1 MNLVSS
7 YLKLPEPG
15 REAIK
20 ISLPTMQTVWAS
32 VSADPN
38 MAVAYL
44 TIVYLAALILEKL
57 VKAVV
62 HLTKRKDE

>member
-1 MNLVSS
+1 MNLITT

-15 REAIK
+15 REALK

-38 MAVAYL
+38 KVVAYL
-44 TIVYLAALILEKL
+44 TITYLAALILEKL
-57 VKAVV
+57 VKAVM

>member
-1 MNLVSS
+1 MSLITT

-20 ISLPTMQTVWAS
+20 ISLPTVQTVWAS

-38 MAVAYL
+38 KAVAYL
-44 TIVYLAALILEKL
+44 TIVYLVALILEKL
-57 VKAVV
+57 VKAVR
-62 HLTKRKDE
+62 HLAKRKDE

>member
-1 MNLVSS
+1 MNLISS

-20 ISLPTMQTVWAS
+20 ISLPTVQTVWAS

-38 MAVAYL
+38 KAVAYL

-57 VKAVV
+57 VKAVM

>member
-1 MNLVSS
+1 MNPVTA
-7 YLKLPEPG
+7 YMKLPEPG
-15 REAIK
+15 REVVK

-38 MAVAYL
+38 KVVAYL
-44 TIVYLAALILEKL
+44 TIIYLVALILEKL
-57 VKAVV
+57 VKAVM

>member
-1 MNLVSS
+1 MNLIST

-20 ISLPTMQTVWAS
+20 ISLPTVQTVWAS
-32 VSADPN
+32 VSTDPN
-38 MAVAYL
+38 KAVAYL
-44 TIVYLAALILEKL
+44 TIIYLAALILEKL
-57 VKAVV
+57 VKAVM

>member
-15 REAIK
+15 REIVK

-38 MAVAYL
+38 KAVAYL
-44 TIVYLAALILEKL
+44 TIVYLVALILEKL
-57 VKAVV
+57 VKAVM

>member
-1 MNLVSS
+1 MNLIST

-15 REAIK
+15 REAVK
-20 ISLPTMQTVWAS
+20 ISLPTVQTVWAS

-38 MAVAYL
+38 KAVAYL

-57 VKAVV
+57 VKAVM

>member
-15 REAIK
+15 REIVK

-32 VSADPN
+32 VSAEPN
-38 MAVAYL
+38 KAVAYL

>member
-1 MNLVSS
+1 MSLITT

-20 ISLPTMQTVWAS
+20 ISLPTVQTVWAS
-32 VSADPN
+32 VSDDPN
-38 MAVAYL
+38 KAVAYL

-57 VKAVV
+57 VRAVT
-62 HLTKRKDE
+62 HLIKRKDE

>member
-57 VKAVV
+57 VKAVM

>member
-1 MNLVSS
+1 MNLITT
-7 YLKLPEPG
+7 YLKLPESG

-20 ISLPTMQTVWAS
+20 ISLPTVQTVWAS

-38 MAVAYL
+38 KAVAYL

-57 VKAVV
+57 VKAVM

>member
-1 MNLVSS
+1 MNPITA
-7 YLKLPEPG
+7 YLELPEPG

-32 VSADPN
+32 VSAEPN
-38 MAVAYL
+38 KAVAYL

>member
-1 MNLVSS
+1 MNLIST

-20 ISLPTMQTVWAS
+20 ISLPTAQTVWAS

-38 MAVAYL
+38 KAVAYL
-44 TIVYLAALILEKL
+44 TIIYLAALILEKL
-57 VKAVV
+57 VKAVM

>member
-1 MNLVSS
+1 MNLISS

-15 REAIK
+15 REAVK
-20 ISLPTMQTVWAS
+20 ISLPTVQTVWAS

-38 MAVAYL
+38 KAVAYL

-57 VKAVV
+57 VKAVK
-62 HLTKRKDE
+62 HLIKRKDE

>member
-57 VKAVV
+57 VKAVM
-62 HLTKRKDE
+62 HFTKRKDE